1 MAKRVRDALLDSRA
15 AREKLAV
22 QGKPYYRSLGPGLH
36 IGYRKGKSTGS
47 WVARM
52 YLGGQNYKVEKL
64 AHADDTLEAN
74 GADILDFWQA
84 QDKARELHRQR
95 STGSITAAGPF
106 TVKRAI
112 EDYLLWMEGNRKSA
126 QDARYKADALILP
139 ELGDLDVA
147 KLTAQVIRDWQRKV
161 AETPARLRTRKGEDQ
176 NFKALSPNDLDAV
189 RRRRATAN
197 RVLTILKA
205 ALNHAWREGKVASDT
220 EWRRVMPFKG
230 VDVARVRYLTV
241 AEAQRLVNASTPAF
255 RSLVQAALQTGA
267 RYSEL
272 GRLRVEDFNRDAG
285 TLSVRV
291 SKTGRPRYV
300 VLTDEG
306 IELFR
311 HLVTGK
317 LSDALILTNAAGNA
331 WGTGHQKEP
340 IKAACTA
347 ARIEPAISFHILRHT
362 WASLSVM
369 NGVVPMV
376 VARNL
381 GHTDTRMVEKHYGHL
396 SQSYVADAIRA
407 GAPRFGTVLQSNVA
421 VLGDS
426 KGKQSLSF
434 GSR

>member
-1 MAKRVRDALLDSRA
+1 MAKRVRDALLDTRT
-15 AREKLAV
+15 AREKLPA

-36 IGYRKGKSTGS
+36 IGYRKGKTDGV
-47 WVARM
+47 WVARL

-64 AHADDTLEAN
+64 TQADDRLDAN
-74 GADILDFWQA
+74 GTDILDFWQA

-95 STGSITAAGPF
+95 STGTGEIVGPY

-112 EDYLLWMEGNRKSA
+112 DDYIQWMEGNRRTA
-126 QDARYKADALILP
+126 RDARYNADALILP
-139 ELGDLDVA
+139 ELGHLDVA
-147 KLTAQVIRDWQRKV
+147 RLTATVLRDWQRKV
-161 AETPARLRTRKGEDQ
+161 SETPARVRTRKGEEQ
-176 NFKALSPNDLDAV
+176 NFKTLPAGDPDAV

-197 RVLTILKA
+197 RVLAILKA
-205 ALNHAWREGKVASDT
+205 ALNHAWRERKVASDT

-285 TLSVRV
+285 TLTIRV
-291 SKTGRPRYV
+291 SKTGRPRHV

-311 HLVTGK
+311 QLVTGK
-317 LSDALILTNAAGNA
+317 PSDALILTNAAGNA

-407 GAPRFGTVLQSNVA
+407 GAPRFGTGAESTVVA
-421 VLGDS
+421 IDGA
-426 KGKQSLSF
+426 
-434 GSR
+434 RT